1 MAATKPEPRRFGKSV
16 DPRPRARTVGPSAAP
31 GFPWRPTPAR
41 GMDATRRPSAR
52 DEVTMPARAATPP
65 LITELAA
72 ALSRGAGPVDVVGGT
87 GGFAGLV
94 LAHLRQAVDRPL
106 VVVVPD
112 DGRASVVEDGIDFF
126 SGGVHGDA
134 AGDAPPRESVQ
145 VLAPLDHVPFQGM
158 SPSRLQVMERVT
170 TLFRAVHGLDL
181 DVLVVPAAALIDRVI
196 PRAALERSAFFVARG
211 ERLSINQL
219 AGFLA
224 ATGYHRVPAVED
236 PGTFAVRGGI
246 VDVFSPLD
254 EAPVRIELWGDE
266 VDTLKFFD
274 PVTQRTTHTVAR
286 AAFGPARDVLFTH
299 DAIAHAK
306 RTITALADTRNVP
319 TSRVAALLDDVDAGV
334 LAVGVE
340 DLLPLFHPALDTL
353 FDLAWSDAVWLVE
366 EPERCEEAIR
376 ARWADVQER
385 AERRLATPGELA
397 LPADALFI
405 PADEAV
411 AALSARMSARLTP
424 FERAEAASAGR
435 ATFRFAVDDN
445 SDVRRDIE
453 AAMRDGE
460 EHVLSSLT
468 ARVHRWRH
476 DGLAV
481 VACAHSAGGVD
492 RLDGLVRHYGVAVAR
507 HDEPFRLADVPRLA
521 TAKAQ
526 LHLYRGA
533 PGQGFR
539 ATELGFVL
547 LDETEILGKPPRKK
561 RRRRQAP
568 PEQALQSWR
577 DLAIGD
583 HVVHLQHGIGRYVGL
598 EKTVRS
604 GLETDFV
611 VVEYAEGNKLYVPIE
626 KLHLVSKHS
635 SAGDHTVPL
644 DKLGGAGWQRT
655 SKRVKKAVRNIADKL
670 LRIYAE
676 RAAREGFAFSPPDEY
691 FHRFE
696 AGFPY
701 EETPDQSRAIRE
713 TLQDMQKQLPMDR
726 LVCGDVGFG
735 KTEVAMRAAFKA
747 VLDGR
752 QVAVLVPTQV
762 LAEQHRMTFQRR
774 FEGLPVTVDSV
785 SGMKSTAQQKE
796 VLDRAAR
803 GTLDIV
809 IGTHRLL
816 SKDVKF
822 KSLGLLVV
830 DEEHRFGVAHKERL
844 KRYRATVDVL
854 TLTATPIPRTLH
866 LSMVGIRD
874 ITLIRTPPIDRLPIR
889 TLVAQPN
896 EDIIRDAIRRELAR
910 GGQVYFV
917 HNRVEDIAK
926 QAELI
931 RRLVPEARIA
941 VGHGQMAPGH
951 LEQVMMKFVS
961 GQANVLVSTT
971 IIESGI
977 DIPTANTILI
987 NRADRFGLAQLYQL
1001 RGRVGR
1007 SSERAFCYLLI
1018 PSPANLAGDAKER
1031 IAAIQ
1036 RFSELG
1042 SGFAV
1047 ASHDLD
1053 IRGAG
1058 DILGADQAGNIDAV
1072 GYDAYMELLRHAID
1086 EVRAEQA
1093 GEPPPADLDPEL
1105 KIAVEGRI
1113 PESWLPDTTLRLR
1126 LYRDLAS
1133 ANDVDG
1139 LLEALKDAVDRY
1151 GRAPEPVKNLVE
1163 LMAIKLEARA
1173 LGIKSVVFNPSLL
1186 SFALTE
1192 LGPFDAPSVAA
1203 VMSAHDNPFRVTP
1216 DLRFVRQIGPREWT
1230 EGLDTVR
1237 QSLRWLGNFVS
1248 RKRSAEIPAAPR
1260 RLPG

>member
-1 MAATKPEPRRFGKSV
+1 MA
-16 DPRPRARTVGPSAAP
+16 AAP
-31 GFPWRPTPAR
+31 GYGSRPMRTP
-41 GMDATRRPSAR
+41 
-52 DEVTMPARAATPP
+52 EVKMPAPSHAATPP
-65 LITELAA
+65 LVAELAA
-72 ALSRGAGPVDVVGGT
+72 ALTRGPGVPVDVVGGT

-94 LAHLRQAVDRPL
+94 LAHLRQAVAHPL

-112 DGRASVVEDGIDFF
+112 DARAAVIEDGIDFF
-126 SGGVHGDA
+126 TGGVHAD
-134 AGDAPPRESVQ
+134 GDAPPREAVQ

-181 DVLVVPAAALIDRVI
+181 DVLVVSAGALIDRVI
-196 PRAALERSAFFVARG
+196 PRDTLEAAAFFVEQG
-211 ERLSINQL
+211 ESLSIDRL

-224 ATGYHRVPAVED
+224 ATGYHRVPSVED

-246 VDVFSPLD
+246 IDVFSPLD
-254 EAPVRIELWGDE
+254 DAPVRIELWGDE

-274 PVTQRTTHTVAR
+274 PITQRTTHKVER
-286 AAFGPARDVLFTH
+286 AAFGPARDVLFTR
-299 DAIAHAK
+299 DATAHAK
-306 RTITALADTRNVP
+306 DAITALADHRNVP
-319 TSRVAALLDDVDAGV
+319 TSRISALLDDVDAGV
-334 LAVGVE
+334 LAVGME
-340 DLLPLFHPALDTL
+340 DLLPLFHPHLDTL
-353 FDLAWSDAVWLVE
+353 FEIAWPDAVWLVE
-366 EPERCEEAIR
+366 EPERCFEAIR
-376 ARWADVQER
+376 ARWEDLNAR
-385 AERRLATPGELA
+385 AERRLDTPGELA
-397 LPADALFI
+397 LPATALFAPPEETI
-405 PADEAV
+405 SE
-411 AALSARMSARLTP
+411 LERRMVGRLMP
-424 FERAEAASAGR
+424 FEIAEPGLER
-435 ATFRFAVDDN
+435 ATFRFRVDDN
-445 SDVRRDIE
+445 ADVRRDIE
-453 AAMRDGE
+453 GAMREGA
-460 EHVLSSLT
+460 EHVLASLT
-468 ARVHRWRH
+468 ARVRGWRER
-476 DGLAV
+476 GLAV
-481 VACAHSAGGVD
+481 VACAPSAGGIE
-492 RLDGLVRHYGVAVAR
+492 RLEGLVRHYGVKVTR
-507 HDEPFRLADVPRLA
+507 HDGPLRLSDLPRLA
-521 TAKAQ
+521 ADAAD
-526 LHLYRGA
+526 LHLFLGA

-539 ATELGFVL
+539 AEGLALEL
-547 LDETEILGKPPRKK
+547 LDETEILGKPPRHK
-561 RRRRQAP
+561 RRRHQVP

-577 DLAIGD
+577 DLTTND
-583 HVVHLQHGIGRYVGL
+583 HVVHLQHGIGRYLGL
-598 EKTVRS
+598 DKDIRQ
-604 GLETDFV
+604 GIETDFV
-611 VVEYAEGNKLYVPIE
+611 VIEYAEGNKLYVPVE

-635 SAGDHTVPL
+635 AAGDHAVNL

-655 SKRVKKAVRNIADKL
+655 SKRVKKAVRDIADKL

-676 RAAREGFAFSPPDEY
+676 RAAQEGFAFSPPDEY

-701 EETPDQSRAIRE
+701 EETPDQARAIRDS
-713 TLQDMQKQLPMDR
+713 LADMQKPRPMDR

-747 VLDGR
+747 VLDGK

-762 LAEQHRMTFQRR
+762 LAEQHRMSFERR
-774 FEGLPVTVDSV
+774 FEGFPVTVDSV
-785 SGMKSTAQQKE
+785 SGMKSTAHQSQ

-822 KSLGLLVV
+822 KQLGLLVV

-844 KRYRATVDVL
+844 KRYRATIDVL

-866 LSMVGIRD
+866 LSMMGIRD
-874 ITLIRTPPIDRLPIR
+874 ITLIQTPPIDRLPIR

-896 EDIIRDAIRRELAR
+896 EEIIRESIRRELGR

-941 VGHGQMAPGH
+941 VGHGQMAPGL
-951 LEQVMMKFVS
+951 LEKVMMKFVS
-961 GQANVLVSTT
+961 GHANVLVCTT

-977 DIPTANTILI
+977 DIPTANTMLI

-1007 SSERAFCYLLI
+1007 SSDRAYCYLLV
-1018 PSPANLAGDAKER
+1018 PSPSNLAGDAKER

-1042 SGFAV
+1042 SGFSV

-1072 GYDAYMELLRHAID
+1072 GYDAYMDLLRHAID
-1086 EVRAEQA
+1086 EVRAEEA
-1093 GEPPPADLDPEL
+1093 GEPAPSDLDPEL
-1105 KIAVEGRI
+1105 KIGVEGRI
-1113 PESWLPDTTLRLR
+1113 PEAWLPDTTLRLR
-1126 LYRDLAS
+1126 LYRDLA
-1133 ANDVDG
+1133 AAGDVD
-1139 LLEALKDAVDRY
+1139 ALFEVLSGAVDRY
-1151 GRAPEPVKNLVE
+1151 GRAPEPVKNLVD

-1173 LGIKSVVFNPSLL
+1173 LGIKSVVYNPNLL
-1186 SFALTE
+1186 TFALTD
-1192 LGPFDAPSVAA
+1192 LGPFDGQTVAA
-1203 VMSAHDNPFRVTP
+1203 IMNAPDHRFRVTP
-1216 DLRFVRQIGPREWT
+1216 DLRLVRPVDRAEWT
-1230 EGLDTVR
+1230 AGLDVVR
-1237 QSLRWLGNFVS
+1237 EALRWLGNFVS
-1248 RKRSAEIPAAPR
+1248 RKRSAAAAPTLR

>member
-1 MAATKPEPRRFGKSV
+1 
-16 DPRPRARTVGPSAAP
+16 
-31 GFPWRPTPAR
+31 
-41 GMDATRRPSAR
+41 
-52 DEVTMPARAATPP
+52 MPARAATPP
-65 LITELAA
+65 LVAKLAS
-72 ALSRGAGPVDVVGGT
+72 ALSARSAASDAPPVDVIGGT

-94 LAHLRQAVDRPL
+94 LAHLRQAVARPL

-126 SGGVHGDA
+126 SGGVHGD
-134 AGDAPPRESVQ
+134 GEAPPREAVQ
-145 VLAPLDHVPFQGM
+145 VVAPLDHVPFQGM

-170 TLFRAVHGLDL
+170 TLFRLVHGLDL
-181 DVLVVPAAALIDRVI
+181 DVLVIPAAALIDRVM
-196 PRAALERSAFFVARG
+196 PREALERAAFFVARG
-211 ERLSINQL
+211 ETLRIEQL
-219 AGFLA
+219 TGFLA
-224 ATGYHRVPAVED
+224 ATGYHRVPSVED

-254 EAPVRIELWGDE
+254 DAPVRIELWGDE

-286 AAFGPARDVLFTH
+286 AAFGPARDILFTH
-299 DAIAHAK
+299 GAIAHAK
-306 RTITALADTRNVP
+306 AAITELADNRNVP
-319 TSRVAALLDDVDAGV
+319 TSRVAALLDDVEAGV

-353 FDLAWSDAVWLVE
+353 FDVAWDDAVWLVE
-366 EPERCEEAIR
+366 EPVRCFEAIR
-376 ARWADVQER
+376 TRWEDLQGR
-385 AERRLATPGELA
+385 AERRLATSGELA
-397 LPADALFI
+397 MPAEALFI
-405 PADEAV
+405 PAEDAIAE
-411 AALSARMSARLTP
+411 LERRMSAQLMP
-424 FERAEAASAGR
+424 FEIADGAAKRREA
-435 ATFRFAVDDN
+435 FRFRVDDN
-445 SDVRRDIE
+445 ADVRRDIE
-453 AAMRDGE
+453 AAMRGGE

-468 ARVHRWRH
+468 SRVHRWRE

-481 VACAHSAGGVD
+481 IACAHSAGGVD
-492 RLDGLVRHYGVAVAR
+492 RLDGLVRHYGVAVER
-507 HDEPFRLADVPRLA
+507 HDEPFRLADVPALA
-521 TAKAQ
+521 ASEAQ
-526 LHLYRGA
+526 LHLYEGA

-539 ATELGFVL
+539 ATDLGFVL
-547 LDETEILGKPPRKK
+547 LDETEVLGKPPRRK
-561 RRRRQAP
+561 RRRRQVP

-577 DLAIGD
+577 DLAVGD
-583 HVVHLQHGIGRYVGL
+583 HVVHLQHGIGRYTGL
-598 EKTVRS
+598 EKTIRG

-611 VVEYAEGNKLYVPIE
+611 VIEYADGNKLFVPIE

-635 SAGDHTVPL
+635 SGSDHDVTL

-655 SKRVKKAVRNIADKL
+655 SKRVRKAVRNIADKL

-696 AGFPY
+696 AAFPY
-701 EETPDQSRAIRE
+701 EETPDQARAITE
-713 TLQDMQKQLPMDR
+713 TIADMQKERPMDR

-762 LAEQHRMTFQRR
+762 LAEQHRVTFQRR
-774 FEGLPVTVDSV
+774 FEGLPVHIDSV
-785 SGMKSTAQQKE
+785 SGMKSTSQQRE
-796 VLDRAAR
+796 VLDRVTR

-874 ITLIRTPPIDRLPIR
+874 ITLIRTPPVDRLPIR

-896 EDIIRDAIRRELAR
+896 EVIIRESITRELAR

-931 RRLVPEARIA
+931 RRIVPEARIA
-941 VGHGQMAPGH
+941 IGHGQMPAGQ
-951 LEQVMMKFVS
+951 LERVMMKFIS
-961 GQANVLVSTT
+961 GQANVLVCTT

-977 DIPTANTILI
+977 DIPTANTMLI

-1007 SSERAFCYLLI
+1007 SSERAYCYLLI

-1042 SGFAV
+1042 SGFSV

-1058 DILGADQAGNIDAV
+1058 DLLGADQAGNIDAV
-1072 GYDAYMELLRHAID
+1072 GYDAYMELLRHAIE

-1133 ANDVDG
+1133 AADVDG
-1139 LLEALKDAVDRY
+1139 LLESLKDAVDRY

-1163 LMAIKLEARA
+1163 LMAVKLEARS
-1173 LGIKSVVFNPSLL
+1173 LGIKSVVFNESVL

-1192 LGPFDAPSVAA
+1192 LGPFDAPAVAA
-1203 VMSAHDNPFRVTP
+1203 VMSSPDNAFRVTP
-1216 DLRFVRQIGPREWT
+1216 DLRFVRPVTRDEWAA
-1230 EGLDTVR
+1230 GLQTVR

-1248 RKRSAEIPAAPR
+1248 RKRSAEDVVTPR
-1260 RLPG
+1260 RLRG